1 MFSKKTRERLQAA
14 YGPPTDLE
22 KFGELM
28 GVVEVE
34 RKELK
39 VDGMVLP
46 KGAGYK
52 IILNTKKARS
62 RFSWAH
68 EIGHIIV
75 QSGSLA
81 KPQSRGAPLSHKDLE
96 KRCDKIAAEILMP
109 AEQFREHMEQQT
121 LGLAA
126 VQSLASIFESS
137 ILSTAIRFAEFLPFP
152 AVLSKWSNVSNQL
165 THNPLHTNAH
175 CRPYRYGLPKGNKAR
190 DMSEFGPQRAFK
202 SSDIVRTEEP
212 LMRTKSSRGS
222 ESYKWMTFPTESKA
236 FGYGENRCVL
246 SLSRV
251 GETDVPAPW

>member
-1 MFSKKTRERLQAA
+1 MLNDNTKAKLLAA

-34 RKELK
+34 RKQLK

-52 IILNTKKARS
+52 IILNANKDRS
-62 RFSWAH
+62 SFSLAH
-68 EIGHIIV
+68 EIGHLIV

-96 KRCDKIAAEILMP
+96 KRCDRIAAEILMP
-109 AEQFREHMEQQT
+109 EEQFREHMGQQS

-137 ILSTAIRFAEFLPFP
+137 ILSTAIRFKDFLPFP
-152 AVLSKWSNVSNQL
+152 AALSQWSIVSGQL
-165 THNPLHTNAH
+165 THNRLYANAK
-175 CRPYRYGLPKGNKAR
+175 CRPYRYGLPKGNKAKGVNE
-190 DMSEFGPQRAFK
+190 SGPQRAFN
-202 SSDIVRTEEP
+202 SSDFVRTEEP
-212 LMRTKSSRGS
+212 LMCTKGSWRS
-222 ESYKWMTFPTESKA
+222 ESFRWMTFPTESKA
-236 FGYGENRCVL
+236 FGYGGNRYVL
-246 SLSRV
+246 SLHYIEEPSN
-251 GETDVPAPW
+251 